1 MLPLDTD
8 TRQVK
13 EQLEEYFHRTGCL
26 STDISTCEN
35 VLSQYT
41 SNSVRCII
49 FDLMLLGVLDI
60 KNGLITFRRCI
71 K

>member
-1 MLPLDTD
+1 VLPLDVD
-8 TRQVK
+8 TKQVK
-13 EQLEEYFHRTGCL
+13 EQLEEYFYRTGCL
-26 STDISTCEN
+26 NIDIITCEK